1 MSPETIQS
9 PLLTARGLTVGY
21 HLSGG
26 RTRVVLSNIE
36 IELNRGEVVCL
47 VGANGAGKS
56 TLLRTLAAMQHPLS
70 GRVEVAG
77 ADIALLS
84 PKERARVVSVV
95 LTDRFDPGYI
105 TVFTLVSLGRNPY
118 TNWAGSLAQED
129 RLQVDRS
136 LAQVGI
142 EELASRSLPQLSDG
156 ERQKAMIARALAQ
169 ETPLI
174 ILDEPTAF
182 LDVTARADIMQ
193 VLLDLSRQT
202 GKTVILSTHD
212 LEFALRS
219 ADRMMLIMPN
229 GTLKTGAPED
239 LVLQGS
245 FSEAFRSPNVEFD
258 QNRAQFVLKRG
269 MRGKLRVRGEGRAL
283 TWTVH
288 ALERIG
294 YTISSDDSA
303 AAPSDSASA
312 PIDSAPPL
320 VSVESAG
327 DGYRWE
333 LAVRRSGGPVE
344 HSVYDSIHALADA
357 IRGFG

>member
-1 MSPETIQS
+1 MNPETS
-9 PLLTARGLTVGY
+9 PKPLLTARNLSVGY
-21 HLSGG
+21 PLSGG
-26 RTRVVLSNIE
+26 RTRVVLSDVDV
-36 IELNRGEVVCL
+36 ELNRGEVVCL
-47 VGANGAGKS
+47 VGANGMGKS
-56 TLLRTLAAMQHPLS
+56 TLLRTLAAMQRPLS
-70 GRVEVAG
+70 GEVEVAG
-77 ADIALLS
+77 TDITHLS
-84 PKERARVVSVV
+84 PKERARLVSVV
-95 LTDRFDPGYI
+95 LTERFDPGYI
-105 TVFTLVSLGRNPY
+105 NVYTLVSLGRNPY

-129 RLQVDRS
+129 RLQVDRA

-142 EELASRSLPQLSDG
+142 EELANRSLPQLSDG

-229 GTLKTGAPED
+229 GTLRTGAPED

-245 FSEAFRSPNVEFD
+245 FSEAFRSQNVEFD
-258 QNRAQFVLKRG
+258 LNRAVFVLKRG
-269 MRGKLRVRGEGRAL
+269 MRGTLRVRGEGRAL
-283 TWTVH
+283 TWTIH

-294 YTISSDDSA
+294 FTI
-303 AAPSDSASA
+303 APADSASA
-312 PIDSAPPL
+312 PTDSASAL
-320 VSVESAG
+320 VSVAVAG
-327 DGYRWE
+327 TGAAYRWE
-333 LAVRRSGGPVE
+333 LSVRNGEGNIERTAC
-344 HSVYDSIHALADA
+344 DSIHALADA